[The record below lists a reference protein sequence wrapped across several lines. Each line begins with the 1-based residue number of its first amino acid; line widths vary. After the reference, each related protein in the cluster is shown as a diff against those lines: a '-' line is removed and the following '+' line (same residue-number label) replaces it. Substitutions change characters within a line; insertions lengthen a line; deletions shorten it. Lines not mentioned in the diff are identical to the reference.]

1 LHGSGEAVKIRRRAR
16 RSGGFIHIEGTMTT
30 EASAIRAGAPRP
42 AGMAP
47 ASRRWHGWGQ
57 AISAILV
64 VLAVVLIGACRSTDP
79 VYSVEQAP
87 LSPPPKATMAD
98 IQRAIIRAG
107 ASRGWVM
114 TPKEPGLI
122 QATYSRQGHSATV
135 DIRYSLSAYSISYVD
150 SQNLHYD
157 GTTIHPRYNAWI
169 RYLQT
174 DIQNQVAAI

>member
-1 LHGSGEAVKIRRRAR
+1 MAAISTLGERLSTGGGGRPAAPAR
-16 RSGGFIHIEGTMTT
+16 RSGR
-30 EASAIRAGAPRP
+30 ALLRALSAV
-42 AGMAP
+42 
-47 ASRRWHGWGQ
+47 
-57 AISAILV
+57 LV
-64 VLAVVLIGACRSTDP
+64 ACAVLIIAACRGDAI
-79 VYSVEQAP
+79 YSVESAP
-87 LSPPPKATMAD
+87 LNPPPKATMAD

-107 ASRGWVM
+107 ATRGWVM

-135 DIRYSLSAYSISYVD
+135 DIRYTLTSYSITYVD

-157 GTTIHPRYNAWI
+157 GTNIHPRYNSWI